1 MRTLVL
7 VAGCWVAPLSVGAQT
22 ATATPTTPGAVTG
35 PDGGGTSDSL
45 MDAAFVRAIR
55 LVNLGDGVA
64 GRAVVDSVLRAAVP
78 GSVAEATALL
88 WHARLS
94 ANWDDAQRDY
104 LRLMLEFEG
113 TPLAGEAMLRLAQ
126 GELARGD
133 DAAALRYLER
143 MEREAPTAPARA
155 DAAPL
160 LARLRPAPPADSAT
174 APPAVPSDSV
184 ASTSRAAT
192 APRANEP
199 ARAGGWTVQL
209 GAYAT
214 RTEAMAMARRVV
226 ENQRDAHVDEV
237 DGAFPYKVRFGRYPT
252 RAAAEAAA
260 ADYKRRTGASTF
272 VTAAPPE

>member
-1 MRTLVL
+1 MTPSSRTA
-7 VAGCWVAPLSVGAQT
+7 VASTG
-22 ATATPTTPGAVTG
+22 TTETTG
-35 PDGGGTSDSL
+35 TTGDSL
-45 MDAAFVRAIR
+45 AEAAFLRALR
-55 LVNLGDGVA
+55 LVNRGDGVA
-64 GRAVVDSVLRAAVP
+64 GRTVVDSMLRTVVP

-88 WHARLS
+88 WHARI
-94 ANWDDAQRDY
+94 AADWEDAQRDY

-126 GELARGD
+126 GEMARGD

-155 DAAPL
+155 EAAPL
-160 LARLRPAPPADSAT
+160 LARLRPTPPADST
-174 APPAVPSDSV
+174 AASAAAPTDSIGMASRPV
-184 ASTSRAAT
+184 A
-192 APRANEP
+192 APRASEP
-199 ARAGGWTVQL
+199 ARAVGWTVQL

-214 RTEAMAMARRVV
+214 RAEAMAQARRVV

-260 ADYKRRTGASTF
+260 ADYKRRTGATTF